1 MSPKSAQSIVYLATA
16 TANCYLTQA
25 DGWELAQLGLI
36 SVDATSVD
44 PENPQAYLV
53 RLTDAGIAA
62 AMDPSVVA
70 LATPAPVA
78 VAPAPFVLVDSVPL
92 PKLRGA
98 ASPKEAKEKRICYP
112 FDTMLV
118 NQSFHVAVTADTP
131 EPWKTMNS
139 NVSAAIRKFMVEAV
153 PQEIVT
159 TEHEKLVKD
168 ENGEAVIGTDGKKVY
183 EKYTKTAPKMVETKR
198 FVARRVD
205 EKDPS
210 GVGARVWRI
219 A

>member
-1 MSPKSAQSIVYLATA
+1 MSPKSAQIIVYLATA

-25 DGWELAQLGLI
+25 DGLELAQLGLI

-44 PENPQAYLV
+44 PANPEAYLV

-62 AMDPSVVA
+62 AMDPSVVV
-70 LATPAPVA
+70 LATPVV
-78 VAPAPFVLVDSVPL
+78 VAPAPFVLVDSIPI
-92 PKLRGA
+92 PKLRGTA
-98 ASPKEAKEKRICYP
+98 GPKEAKEKRICYP

-118 NQSFHVAVTADTP
+118 NQSFHVSVTADTP
-131 EPWKTMNS
+131 APWKTMNS

-159 TEHEKLVKD
+159 TEHERLTKD
-168 ENGEAVIGTDGKKVY
+168 TNGNAVIGADGKKVY
-183 EKYTKTAPKMVETKR
+183 EKYTKSGPKMVETKR

-205 EKDPS
+205 GKDPS